1 MAILRRD
8 KPITEEVIEL
18 EGLSIDACRK
28 LKGTP
33 TPTKTCVVRLET
45 DSENPMEAH
54 LRKVDFKSA
63 GQYLDTTAEKE
74 TQQ

>member
-8 KPITEEVIEL
+8 KLITEEVLEL

-33 TPTKTCVVRLET
+33 TPEKTCVVRLET
-45 DSENPMEAH
+45 DNENPTEAH
-54 LRKVDFKSA
+54 LRKVNFKSA
-63 GQYLDTTAEKE
+63 GQYLDNVSEKE